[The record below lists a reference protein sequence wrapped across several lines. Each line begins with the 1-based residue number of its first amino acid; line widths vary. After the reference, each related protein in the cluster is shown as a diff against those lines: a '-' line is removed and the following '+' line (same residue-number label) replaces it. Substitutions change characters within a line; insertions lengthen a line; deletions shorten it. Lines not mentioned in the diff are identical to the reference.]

1 MQMTERKA
9 GKLCN
14 QIYALVN
21 AKKLSYR
28 EADEMLDKLSPWMS
42 GTQFAK
48 YLDWTNMTRSNPWLF
63 EATKE
68 VDTAA

>member
-14 QIYALVN
+14 QIYALVE

-28 EADEMLDKLSPWMS
+28 EADNMLDKLSPWMS
-42 GTQFAK
+42 YTQFCK
-48 YLDWTNMTRSNPWLF
+48 HLDWTNMVSNNSYLF
-63 EATKE
+63 DMEVETK
-68 VDTAA
+68 